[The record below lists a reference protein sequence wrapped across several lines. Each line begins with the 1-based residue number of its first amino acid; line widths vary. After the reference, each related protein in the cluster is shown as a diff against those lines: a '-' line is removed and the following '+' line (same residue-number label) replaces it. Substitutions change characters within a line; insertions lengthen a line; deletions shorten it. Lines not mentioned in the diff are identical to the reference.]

1 MINQSNPKQIWYP
14 TSSHEI
20 TETWNN
26 LNGKIRLFTVK
37 IYTQNGNKFGLPYK
51 LWDYFVLSIKVTLTP
66 NHGVTFINIL
76 CKSTSKDYFYLKNKF
91 QEVMEKNTNVLHTE
105 MQGYYNKFKYW
116 N

>member
-37 IYTQNGNKFGLPYK
+37 IYTQNGNRFGLATLEAVVLPCSIDQSNPKSFYANLQARTISMLKTNFKK
-51 LWDYFVLSIKVTLTP
+51 LQKKI
-66 NHGVTFINIL
+66 
-76 CKSTSKDYFYLKNKF
+76 
-91 QEVMEKNTNVLHTE
+91 
-105 MQGYYNKFKYW
+105 
-116 N
+116 

>member
-37 IYTQNGNKFGLPYK
+37 IYTQNGNKFGLA
-51 LWDYFVLSIKVTLTP
+51 TL
-66 NHGVTFINIL
+66 
-76 CKSTSKDYFYLKNKF
+76 
-91 QEVMEKNTNVLHTE
+91 
-105 MQGYYNKFKYW
+105 
-116 N
+116 